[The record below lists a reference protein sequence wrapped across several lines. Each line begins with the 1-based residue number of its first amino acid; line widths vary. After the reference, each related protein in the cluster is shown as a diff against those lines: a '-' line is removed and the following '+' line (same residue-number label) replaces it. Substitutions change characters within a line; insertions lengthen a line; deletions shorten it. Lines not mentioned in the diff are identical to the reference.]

1 MAPLPY
7 AAVSSQRSSKTPG
20 RLGTS
25 LSVELRSQHWQMQ
38 DFRVILAAGDIYA
51 LVFIAGGQQS
61 GSQVGKAKRGSGAA
75 PYHPYSR

>member
-1 MAPLPY
+1 
-7 AAVSSQRSSKTPG
+7 
-20 RLGTS
+20 
-25 LSVELRSQHWQMQ
+25 MQ